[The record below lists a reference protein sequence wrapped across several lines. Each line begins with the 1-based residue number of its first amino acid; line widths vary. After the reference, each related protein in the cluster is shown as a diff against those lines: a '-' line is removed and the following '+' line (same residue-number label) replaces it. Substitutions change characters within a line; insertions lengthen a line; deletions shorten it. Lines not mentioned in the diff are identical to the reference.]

1 MIVRRIPMLATS
13 VVALGALVLGAPGRA
28 QDREPGPARRES
40 EITIPSERTLERE
53 AVTQPRNEFSTD
65 DATATR
71 QMEEQN
77 RLIDRKVM
85 RGICSDC

>member
-1 MIVRRIPMLATS
+1 MTRVILLAS
-13 VVALGALVLGAPGRA
+13 LGGLVLGAPGRT
-28 QDREPGPARRES
+28 QDREPGPVRRGG
-40 EITIPSERTLERE
+40 EITIPSESTLERE

>member
-1 MIVRRIPMLATS
+1 MTRVILL
-13 VVALGALVLGAPGRA
+13 VALGGLVLAAPGRA
-28 QDREPGPARRES
+28 QVQDPGLALHGG
-40 EITIPSERTLERE
+40 EITIPSESTLERE

>member
-1 MIVRRIPMLATS
+1 MPRVVLLA
-13 VVALGALVLGAPGRA
+13 ALGGLVIASPSWA
-28 QDREPGPARRES
+28 QDQDPGLALRGG
-40 EITIPSERTLERE
+40 EIVIPSESTLERE

-77 RLIDRKVM
+77 RVIDREVM
-85 RGICSDC
+85 RGICTDC